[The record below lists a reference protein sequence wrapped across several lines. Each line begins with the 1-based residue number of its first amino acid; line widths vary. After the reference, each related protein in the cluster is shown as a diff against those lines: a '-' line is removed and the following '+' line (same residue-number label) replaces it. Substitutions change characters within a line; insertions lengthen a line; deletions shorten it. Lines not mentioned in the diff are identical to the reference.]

1 MGLTNAK
8 RVYSMAIYN
17 IFDYN
22 EKEMEEKHIPESP
35 GLKIDPSAFKTNQ
48 IDGDFAKES
57 GKSGIFSAL
66 AARFFFFLLLIA
78 DVLWAAYSIVAVT
91 VKLTLHMITFGQISP
106 LKRSLNRSFL
116 SLKRSIVSA
125 IALIIA
131 IFSPALGIMFSC
143 MYFLMYDKAGVD
155 EVVPSSLRDQ
165 FRLLFP

>member
-1 MGLTNAK
+1 
-8 RVYSMAIYN
+8 MAIYN

-22 EKEMEEKHIPESP
+22 EKEMEEKLLGDGA
-35 GLKIDPSAFKTNQ
+35 GLKIDPTAFHTNH
-48 IDGDFAKES
+48 IEGDFPKES
-57 GKSGIFSAL
+57 GKSNIFSAL

-78 DVLWAAYSIVAVT
+78 DIIWGAYSLVAVL
-91 VKLTLHMITFGQISP
+91 VKAALHICSLCQINP
-106 LKRSLNRSFL
+106 LKKSLQRSFL

-125 IALIIA
+125 IALMIA

-143 MYFLMYDKAGVD
+143 MYFLMYDKTGVD

>member
-1 MGLTNAK
+1 
-8 RVYSMAIYN
+8 MAIYN

-22 EKEMEEKHIPESP
+22 EKEMEEKLNGE
-35 GLKIDPSAFKTNQ
+35 GLGPKIDLSAFQTNQ
-48 IDGDFAKES
+48 IQGDFPKES
-57 GKSGIFSAL
+57 EKSNIFSAL

-78 DVLWAAYSIVAVT
+78 DILWGLYSFLAT
-91 VKLTLHMITFGQISP
+91 SVKAILHLCSFCQITP
-106 LKRSLNRSFL
+106 LKKSLDRSFL

-125 IALIIA
+125 IALVIA

-155 EVVPSSLRDQ
+155 EVVPASLRDQ